1 MRLLQVEAVFFVFS
15 DFMSY
20 KTGVYSRSKL
30 DIFNGEP
37 EGHAVKV
44 LGWGTDAGT
53 GTDYWLVANSWS
65 PEFGED
71 GFFRI
76 KRGVNECGIES
87 TVLRVCHYYRR
98 LSGAAFPQLTPPA

>member
-1 MRLLQVEAVFFVFS
+1 MGKVERREMRFLQVEAVFFVFS
-15 DFMSY
+15 DFMAY

-87 TVLRVCHYYRR
+87 TV
-98 LSGAAFPQLTPPA
+98 AAGMPLIHTA